1 MDSDLHP
8 RASHERMARALLTL
22 LLLAFAWVFFAT
34 AWMCDDAWITLRT
47 VDQLLAGNG
56 LRFNAAE
63 RVQAFT
69 HPLWALL
76 LAAAGGA
83 TGELY
88 ATTLA
93 LSALCT
99 AGALALLVLCVAR
112 GTAGAALGVAVLLG
126 SKAFVDYSSSGLEN
140 PLTHLLLAGFLALWL
155 APEERRLLPM
165 TLVASAIATARPDAL
180 LLVAPALAT
189 AAVRQGRDALR
200 PLALGLL
207 PLAAWEIFSLVYYG
221 FAFPNTAYAKL
232 GSGAPAG
239 SLVSQGLA
247 YLWDGAVRDPVT
259 GLAVVLGCA
268 VPVALRVPGAAAIA
282 AGVLASLV
290 YVVVIGGDFMAG
302 RLLAAPVF
310 CAAALLSRLP
320 AKNPRRLAV
329 AAVAVLATSWLGDRP
344 PLASG
349 RDYGVGWPAETSDR
363 GIVDERAGYYP
374 FTGWWRVL
382 ASDAHPDQHDWAIQG
397 TADRREPTPV
407 KIAGPVGLYGFHLG
421 TEKHLVDAFG
431 LVDPLLARLPMEPEA
446 QWRIGHFPRAL
457 PNGYYE
463 TLVTG
468 RNRIEDP
475 ELAALWADLALVT
488 RGPLFSRARWG
499 AILRRNLDLP
509 PQPVANTSR

>member
-1 MDSDLHP
+1 MS
-8 RASHERMARALLTL
+8 RALLIL
-22 LLLAFAWVFFAT
+22 LLLAFAWVFFAS
-34 AWMCDDAWITLRT
+34 AWMSDDAWITLRT

-88 ATTLA
+88 VTTLA

-112 GTAGAALGVAVLLG
+112 SPAGAALGVAVLLG

-140 PLTHLLLAGFLALWL
+140 PLTHLLLAGFLTLWL

-165 TLVASAIATARPDAL
+165 TLVASAIGAARPDAL
-180 LLVAPALAT
+180 LLVAPALAC
-189 AAVRQGRDALR
+189 AAAARRRDALR

-221 FAFPNTAYAKL
+221 FLFPNTAYAKL

-247 YLWDGAVRDPVT
+247 YLWDGAARDPVT
-259 GLAVVLGCA
+259 GLAIVFGCA
-268 VPVALRVPGAAAIA
+268 VPVALRIRGATAVA
-282 AGVLASLV
+282 AGVLLSLA
-290 YVVVIGGDFMAG
+290 YVVWIGGDFMAG
-302 RLLAAPVF
+302 RYLAAPVF
-310 CAAALLSRLP
+310 SAAALLTQLP
-320 AKNPRRLAV
+320 AKDSRTLAAV
-329 AAVAVLATSWLGDRP
+329 AIAVLATSFLGERP
-344 PLASG
+344 TLTS
-349 RDYGVGWPAETSDR
+349 RIDYGVGWPAETNKH

-374 FTGWWRVL
+374 VTGLWRVL
-382 ASDAHPDQHDWAIQG
+382 ATDASPEQHPWAVQG
-397 TADRREPTPV
+397 TADREDRTPV
-407 KIAGPVGLYGFHLG
+407 KVAGPVGLYGFHLG
-421 TEKHLVDAFG
+421 TQKHLVDEFG
-431 LVDPLLARLPMEPEA
+431 LVDPLLARLPMEPDAE
-446 QWRIGHFPRAL
+446 WRIGHFPRPL
-457 PNGYYE
+457 PKGYYE

-475 ELAALWADLALVT
+475 ELAALWSDLALVT

-499 AILRRNLDLP
+499 AIARRNLGLP
-509 PQPVANTSR
+509 PQPVDDTSR